1 MFTYLKNSFAR
12 KIARRVTKEYPPI
25 IDHLNMNQYG
35 EIDFANWSSPL
46 APKITLNEATVAF
59 FNQFIKAG
67 DLAIDIGANIGDT
80 TVPMALCTGMT
91 GITIG
96 FDPNPYVFKILETN
110 ANLNKDKYV
119 IHPHRCAIS
128 SEPKSFYYISS
139 EASFGNGAI
148 SETRDSKHGKFVYD
162 GMVEGIH
169 LKTFLE
175 TKYTSMIQKLSFI
188 KIDTEGYDKEIIKSI
203 SDLIQAYKP
212 VIVAESFGK
221 ASEAAKI
228 ELFEV
233 IKNNGYDIFYFADF
247 DINATVV
254 ELKVAADS
262 VHYSQTINVYAVPK
276 K

>member
-1 MFTYLKNSFAR
+1 
-12 KIARRVTKEYPPI
+12 
-25 IDHLNMNQYG
+25 
-35 EIDFANWSSPL
+35 
-46 APKITLNEATVAF
+46 
-59 FNQFIKAG
+59 
-67 DLAIDIGANIGDT
+67 
-80 TVPMALCTGMT
+80 MALCTGMT

-128 SEPKSFYYISS
+128 ATPKSFYYISS

-148 SETRDSKHGKFVYD
+148 SETRDSKHGKFVFD

-175 TKYTSMIQKLSFI
+175 TKYASMIQKLSFI

-221 ASEAAKI
+221 ASEAAKV

-247 DINATVV
+247 DINATVI
-254 ELKVAADS
+254 ELKVPADL
-262 VHYSQTINVYAVPK
+262 VNYSQTINVYAVPQK
-276 K
+276 